1 MTGARSGAAEASGE
15 PTAAQLV
22 ALREATLSST
32 YVSMGSRRT
41 TSVHEFYRY
50 PARFSPAFARAA
62 IEAFSGPGDFVIDPF
77 VGGGTTVVEAR
88 LAGRL
93 VLGSDLNPLAAFVTR
108 TKATVH
114 YDGSL
119 DRLRTWGDALPDWL
133 NIHGTA
139 TVEDHWINDG
149 YFRGLDRADTWRLRK
164 LIAQAL
170 EGLRSVPS
178 GATRDLAR
186 LAVLRTSQW
195 ALDMRTELPT
205 VEEFRTQLPRD
216 VAAMA
221 DTADVFSTQVKQI
234 ETASRTARMRSSVL
248 NVGLPGLAGRW
259 ILSQYPKPA
268 LVLTSPPYPGVYVLY
283 HRWKLQGR
291 KEIPAPYWIVD
302 CPDGN
307 GHAFY
312 TMHSRAQR
320 TLDRYFGQLQAAF
333 ADIATMIGPTTYVV
347 QMVGFNDVET
357 HLPAYLAAMENAG
370 LEEIQFQD
378 LANSDD
384 GRLWRSV
391 PSRRWWVVSNTRK
404 LTAPQTAQEAV
415 LVHRLR
421 QRGRMRRTHN
431 QI

>member
-1 MTGARSGAAEASGE
+1 MTGARSNDDPETKKR
-15 PTAAQLV
+15 PITDRLV
-22 ALREATLSST
+22 ALRAATLSSS

-41 TSVHEFYRY
+41 ASVHEFYRY

-62 IEAFSGPGDFVIDPF
+62 IEAFTESGDFVIDPF

-88 LAGRL
+88 LAGRI

-114 YDGSL
+114 YGTSL
-119 DRLRTWGDALPDWL
+119 DRLRTWGETLPERL
-133 NIHGTA
+133 NVHRPAPIEA
-139 TVEDHWINDG
+139 NWMDDG
-149 YFRGLDRADTWRLRK
+149 YFRQLDRTDTWRLRK

-170 EGLRSVPS
+170 ESLRLLPS
-178 GATRDLAR
+178 GGTRDLAR
-186 LAVLRTSQW
+186 LAILRTSQW
-195 ALDMRTELPT
+195 ALDMRSELPA
-205 VEEFRTQLPRD
+205 VDEFRTQLTRD

-221 DTADVFSTQVKQI
+221 DTAGAFSAHVKRLDT
-234 ETASRTARMRSSVL
+234 ELPAARMQASVL

-259 ILSQYPKPA
+259 ILSQYSKPA

-291 KEIPAPYWIVD
+291 KEIPAPYWIVGS
-302 CPDGN
+302 PDGN
-307 GHAFY
+307 GQAFY
-312 TMHSRAQR
+312 TMHSRAQQ
-320 TLDRYFGQLQAAF
+320 TLDRYFRHLKAAF
-333 ADIATMIGPTTYVV
+333 ADLSTIMGPETYLV

-357 HLPAYLAAMENAG
+357 QLPSYLSVMEDVG
-370 LEEIQFQD
+370 LEEIRFAD
-378 LANSDD
+378 LATSDD

-404 LTAPQTAQEAV
+404 LTAPYTANEVV

-421 QRGRMRRTHN
+421 RRGRGRRGYD
-431 QI
+431 

>member
-1 MTGARSGAAEASGE
+1 MTGAPTEDAEATSE
-15 PTAAQLV
+15 PTTAQLL
-22 ALREATLSST
+22 ALREATLNST

-62 IEAFSGPGDFVIDPF
+62 IKAFSGPGDFVVDPF
-77 VGGGTTVVEAR
+77 VGGGTTVIEAR

-114 YDGSL
+114 YGSSL
-119 DRLRTWGDALPDWL
+119 ERLRTWGDALPERL
-133 NIHGTA
+133 NIHGTV
-139 TVEDHWINDG
+139 TIEDHWTNDG
-149 YFRGLDRADTWRLRK
+149 YFRGLDGPDTWRLRK

-170 EGLRSVPS
+170 DSLRFLPS

-195 ALDMRTELPT
+195 ALDMRGELPT
-205 VEEFRTQLPRD
+205 VEAFRTQLSRD

-221 DTADVFSTQVKQI
+221 DTTDVFSTQVKQVDT
-234 ETASRTARMRSSVL
+234 ELRAARMRSSVL

-291 KEIPAPYWIVD
+291 KEIPAPYWIVG

-307 GHAFY
+307 GQAFY
-312 TMHSRAQR
+312 TMHSRAQQ
-320 TLDRYFGQLQAAF
+320 TLDRYFRQLQTAFTDVAA
-333 ADIATMIGPTTYVV
+333 IIGPDTYVV

-357 HLPAYLAAMENAG
+357 QLPAYLSAMADVG
-370 LEEIQFQD
+370 LEEIRFED
-378 LANSDD
+378 LATSDD
-384 GRLWRSV
+384 GRLWRTV
-391 PSRRWWVVSNTRK
+391 PSRRWWVVSNARK
-404 LTAPQTAQEAV
+404 LAAPHTAHEVV

-421 QRGRMRRTHN
+421 QRRARRTHN
-431 QI
+431 